1 MLRHHIAPHP
11 PLKRLP
17 AQLCGTNYLPSLLK
31 WVDKENLPEY
41 LGGTS
46 TATLLD
52 DAGPWQDPQIL
63 SEINAELKTLQHTP
77 VEETSHEGD
86 PSGLRFRGQGSVSL
100 QPPC

>member
-1 MLRHHIAPHP
+1 M
-11 PLKRLP
+11 PLKWLP
-17 AQLCGTNYLPSLLK
+17 AQLCGTNYLPSLLQ

-52 DAGPWQDPQIL
+52 DAGPWQDPKIL

-77 VEETSHEGD
+77 VEETSHEGK
-86 PSGLRFRGQGSVSL
+86 PLL
-100 QPPC
+100 QLQC

>member
-1 MLRHHIAPHP
+1 MLASTNPAHIASPDP
-11 PLKRLP
+11 SLPL
-17 AQLCGTNYLPSLLK
+17 QLCGTNYLPSLLQ

-63 SEINAELKTLQHTP
+63 SEINAELKSVQHSP
-77 VEETSHEGD
+77 VEENSREGMD
-86 PSGLRFRGQGSVSL
+86 PCYDESLEQG
-100 QPPC
+100 